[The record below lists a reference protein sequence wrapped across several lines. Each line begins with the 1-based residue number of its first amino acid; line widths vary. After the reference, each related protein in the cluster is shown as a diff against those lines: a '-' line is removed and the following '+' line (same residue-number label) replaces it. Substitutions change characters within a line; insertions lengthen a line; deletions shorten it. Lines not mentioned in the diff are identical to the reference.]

1 MTITIPAKFNTNA
14 NSTSTAIQ
22 DTVTIRATNPETKTS
37 DDHTVT
43 ITVNPY
49 VADDS
54 ASPED
59 EADADTEADVDET
72 EADGEDEEELAR
84 GEGDVI
90 LGEAR
95 TEAALTAAERAAIA
109 AEGYMIAAVLPEV
122 TVTEDGLY
130 DLDVAEL
137 VAEAPEGAELVWF
150 AFPRNAAASEDD
162 EIAEFYDEAGA
173 EIEVVPAERKVVPA
187 AWFNADV
194 TYAPVIAVK
203 VPATEET
210 KDTAEDVEAGDVV
223 TLEALEAAE

>member
-1 MTITIPAKFNTNA
+1 M
-14 NSTSTAIQ
+14 
-22 DTVTIRATNPETKTS
+22 
-37 DDHTVT
+37 T

-187 AWFNADV
+187 AWFNAEV